1 MMTSN
6 ESLTLDQVISLV
18 KDTMDSIDPAKLF
31 YELKKKKVKFLRER
45 SLEIARAA
53 ISLHILGLP
62 INTTV
67 LSCILDIDPQVI
79 RSVMHTLGDKHVFTL
94 KRGGYGSKGYGY
106 EWIPNPAV
114 LGDFISCLMEE

>member
-1 MMTSN
+1 MVPE
-6 ESLTLDQVISLV
+6 ESLTIEEVISLV
-18 KDTMDSIDPAKLF
+18 RDTMDSIDPVRLF

-79 RSVMHTLGDKHVFTL
+79 RSVMHALGDKHVFTL
-94 KRGGYGSKGYGY
+94 KREGYGSKGYGY

-114 LGDFISCLMEE
+114 LGEFIDCLKEE

>member
-1 MMTSN
+1 MSN
-6 ESLTLDQVISLV
+6 EPLSLDEVIRLV
-18 KDTMDSIDPAKLF
+18 RETMVSIDPAKLY
-31 YELKKKKVKFLRER
+31 YELKKRKIKFIRER
-45 SLEIARAA
+45 SLAITRAA

-67 LSCILDIDPQVI
+67 LSCVLDIDPQII

-114 LGDFISCLMEE
+114 LGDFISCLMDE